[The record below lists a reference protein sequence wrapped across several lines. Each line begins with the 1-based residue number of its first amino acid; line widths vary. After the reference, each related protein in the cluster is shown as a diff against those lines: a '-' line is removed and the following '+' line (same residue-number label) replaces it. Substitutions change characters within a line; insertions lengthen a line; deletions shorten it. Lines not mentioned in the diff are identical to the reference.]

1 MAKEKKALTPQ
12 EEEKKFKRIAKL
24 CNLGQFVSLIT
35 PFVAIGFA
43 NFGDYF
49 VQYDGW
55 KITVAGVMAAFV
67 MGITVFTVVNKKVQN
82 SYGPLII
89 KLALITAILFLIDK
103 IIYDLKFILLFTL
116 FGAIGALALEKTS
129 EKYNA
134 KAEKKRKGIEAAEE
148 QIDKEAHLQALQ
160 EQEEKK
166 KVRIKIVKKK

>member
-24 CNLGQFVSLIT
+24 CNLGQFASLIT

-55 KITVAGVMAAFV
+55 KITVAGILAAFM

-89 KLALITAILFLIDK
+89 KLALLTAILFLIDK
-103 IIYDLKFILLFTL
+103 IVSDLKFICLFPYNRSL
-116 FGAIGALALEKTS
+116 YKRHRKHRGEPEPGRSHRGFREGLRKPCLRICTS
-129 EKYNA
+129 
-134 KAEKKRKGIEAAEE
+134 R
-148 QIDKEAHLQALQ
+148 
-160 EQEEKK
+160 
-166 KVRIKIVKKK
+166 